1 LPLIDIVSEVAAA
14 LRALDLKR
22 VALLGTRFT
31 VVSRMFDRLGVDVIL
46 PKPEEVEQIHNTYM
60 DVLKGRST
68 TAQID
73 GLREIALT
81 LIARD
86 GAEAALLAGT
96 DLSMVLNEE
105 NAGFPTIDCAAA
117 HINAIAKKLLDL
129 RFAFGAVSRLSRPD
143 LAKLGR

>member
-1 LPLIDIVSEVAAA
+1 
-14 LRALDLKR
+14 
-22 VALLGTRFT
+22 
-31 VVSRMFDRLGVDVIL
+31 
-46 PKPEEVEQIHNTYM
+46 M
-60 DVLKGRST
+60 DVLNGRST

-73 GLREIALT
+73 DLREIART

-117 HINAIAKKLLDL
+117 HIKAIAKKLLD
-129 RFAFGAVSRLSRPD
+129 
-143 LAKLGR
+143 